1 MKHTNKKKGFTL
13 VELVIVIAVIAI
25 LAGVMI
31 ATFSNVVE
39 KANASKAFQE
49 MKSRVDAAYIEC
61 LTEEKSVDYVSVG
74 TDGSVVF
81 YAEENEDIKST
92 EGVSFY
98 KIAEVTK
105 EKPIVVQLGNNNVYL
120 YVTTDGYSV
129 VEGIPEGFATTDG
142 DLDTTKVVAAETF
155 TSEENTPTT

>member
-1 MKHTNKKKGFTL
+1 MKQNNKKKGFTL

-49 MKSRVDAAYIEC
+49 AKSRIDAAYINC

-81 YAEENEDIKST
+81 YAEGNADVKST
-92 EGVSFY
+92 EGVSF
-98 KIAEVTK
+98 
-105 EKPIVVQLGNNNVYL
+105 
-120 YVTTDGYSV
+120 
-129 VEGIPEGFATTDG
+129 
-142 DLDTTKVVAAETF
+142 
-155 TSEENTPTT
+155 

>member
-1 MKHTNKKKGFTL
+1 MKQTNKKKGFTL

-49 MKSRVDAAYIEC
+49 AKSRIDAAYINC

-81 YAEENEDIKST
+81 YAEENADVKST
-92 EGVSFY
+92 ENVSFY

-105 EKPIVVQLGNNNVYL
+105 EKAIVVKLGTDDVYL
-120 YVTTDGYSV
+120 SV
-129 VEGIPEGFATTDG
+129 PTESIRS
-142 DLDTTKVVAAETF
+142 VA
-155 TSEENTPTT
+155 

>member
-1 MKHTNKKKGFTL
+1 MKQNNKKKGFTL

-31 ATFSNVVE
+31 ATFSN
-39 KANASKAFQE
+39 QE
-49 MKSRVDAAYIEC
+49 AKSRIDAAYINC

-81 YAEENEDIKST
+81 YAEGNADVKST

-98 KIAEVTK
+98 KIAEVTE
-105 EKPIVVQLGNNNVYL
+105 EKAIVVKLGTDDIYL
-120 YVTTDGYSV
+120 YMTTDGYSV
-129 VEGIPEGFATTDG
+129 VEGIPEGFVGADSA
-142 DLDTTKVVAAETF
+142 LDTSKVVEAMTF
-155 TSEENTPTT
+155 PSGESTPTT

>member
-1 MKHTNKKKGFTL
+1 MKQNNKKKGFTL

-49 MKSRVDAAYIEC
+49 AKSRIDAAYINC

-81 YAEENEDIKST
+81 YAEGNADVKST

-98 KIAEVTK
+98 NIAEVTE
-105 EKPIVVQLGNNNVYL
+105 EKAIVVKLGTDDIYL
-120 YVTTDGYSV
+120 YMTTDGYSV
-129 VEGIPEGFATTDG
+129 VEGIPEGFVGADSA
-142 DLDTTKVVAAETF
+142 LDTSKVVEAMTF
-155 TSEENTPTT
+155 PSGESTPTT

>member
-1 MKHTNKKKGFTL
+1 MKQNNKKKGFTL

-49 MKSRVDAAYIEC
+49 AKSRIDAAYINC
-61 LTEEKSVDYVSVG
+61 LTEEKSVDYVLVG

-81 YAEENEDIKST
+81 YAEGNADVKST

-98 KIAEVTK
+98 KIAEVTE
-105 EKPIVVQLGNNNVYL
+105 EKAIVVKLGTDDIYL
-120 YVTTDGYSV
+120 YMTTDGYSV
-129 VEGIPEGFATTDG
+129 VEGIPEGFVGADSA
-142 DLDTTKVVAAETF
+142 LDTSKVVEAMTF
-155 TSEENTPTT
+155 PSGESTPTT

>member
-1 MKHTNKKKGFTL
+1 MKQNNKKKGFTL

-49 MKSRVDAAYIEC
+49 AKSRIDAAYINC

-81 YAEENEDIKST
+81 YAEGNADVKST

-98 KIAEVTK
+98 KIAEVTE
-105 EKPIVVQLGNNNVYL
+105 EKAIVVKLGTDDIYL
-120 YVTTDGYSV
+120 YMTTDGYSV
-129 VEGIPEGFATTDG
+129 VEGIPEGFVGADSA
-142 DLDTTKVVAAETF
+142 LDTSKVVEAMTF
-155 TSEENTPTT
+155 PSGESTPTT

>member
-1 MKHTNKKKGFTL
+1 MKQNNKKKGFTL

-49 MKSRVDAAYIEC
+49 AKSRIDAAYINC

-81 YAEENEDIKST
+81 YAEGNADVKST

-98 KIAEVTK
+98 KIAEVTE
-105 EKPIVVQLGNNNVYL
+105 EKAIVVKLGTDDIYL
-120 YVTTDGYSV
+120 YMTTDG
-129 VEGIPEGFATTDG
+129 
-142 DLDTTKVVAAETF
+142 
-155 TSEENTPTT
+155 